1 MLLSAN
7 RICIC
12 GLGNSHAIAE
22 DIQHKLMRLGLN
34 ATAYVVHAAEI
45 ALEGGASVI
54 SLTNVGRSPLADIST
69 IALHTASN
77 ETRYRRVALSSR
89 IAQMAIVDVLY
100 TMIALKKPDT
110 ADGFFKIE
118 KELVN
123 TKY

>member
-1 MLLSAN
+1 MMRETECFSM
-7 RICIC
+7 
-12 GLGNSHAIAE
+12 NS
-22 DIQHKLMRLGLN
+22 DMSSLMSDS
-34 ATAYVVHAAEI
+34 
-45 ALEGGASVI
+45 GASKRSAARRFTSSVLPTPVLPTKMK
-54 SLTNVGRSPLADIST
+54 LTGLRLALSPRRLRF